1 MERVMNLILTGSE
14 NEKCIDTQNLRAET
28 GYITMDPGFG
38 NTGSCYSS
46 ITYVDGAKGILR
58 YRGYPIE
65 ELAEKAIFI
74 ETAYLI
80 LYGELPTR
88 ISFNL
93 FRTESKE
100 HAPLHT
106 NLEHHFSGFPKS
118 APPMAILSAMLNLV
132 ACFHPEVLEVPT
144 TGEEFDRTAAL
155 LLSKVT
161 NHCRLCLSDG
171 RPANQSIIPIP
182 ILPTAAIFCI

>member
-1 MERVMNLILTGSE
+1 MSDKATLNIEGKSYEFEVFTGSE

-74 ETAYLI
+74 ETAYL
-80 LYGELPTR
+80 
-88 ISFNL
+88 
-93 FRTESKE
+93 
-100 HAPLHT
+100 
-106 NLEHHFSGFPKS
+106 
-118 APPMAILSAMLNLV
+118 
-132 ACFHPEVLEVPT
+132 VL
-144 TGEEFDRTAAL
+144 
-155 LLSKVT
+155 
-161 NHCRLCLSDG
+161 
-171 RPANQSIIPIP
+171 
-182 ILPTAAIFCI
+182 

>member
-1 MERVMNLILTGSE
+1 MSLPVQRTKNVLIHKISAT
-14 NEKCIDTQNLRAET
+14 ET

-74 ETAYLI
+74 ETAYLV
-80 LYGELPTR
+80 LYGELPNKEQLKTFSDR
-88 ISFNL
+88 I
-93 FRTESKE
+93 KE

-106 NLEHHFSGFPKS
+106 NLEQHFSGFPKVGTTHGNSFCHAQPDLLFSSGGPAS
-118 APPMAILSAMLNLV
+118 ADHRGGI
-132 ACFHPEVLEVPT
+132 
-144 TGEEFDRTAAL
+144 
-155 LLSKVT
+155 
-161 NHCRLCLSDG
+161 
-171 RPANQSIIPIP
+171 
-182 ILPTAAIFCI
+182 